1 MIGLEQVLLF
11 IFSKKMDKKLMDFSS
26 ELGLSQLDADFDKA
40 MHQVRK
46 SWIKR
51 KFAGDTLVKGKKKHY
66 RLGSA
71 FSFL

>member
-1 MIGLEQVLLF
+1 
-11 IFSKKMDKKLMDFSS
+11 MDFSS